1 MISCIFDPFLYI
13 DWQKNV
19 GGRVK
24 KSLTIKKGM
33 MSRVFSCVPLGPCC
47 HSLPKAY
54 GCALVIGFL
63 CAPILHRT
71 TTGPQLFFY
80 LFFRH
85 RIRWQSRWTWHWER
99 FLLRPTRQVC
109 EQWCSI
115 GMSLIVTGCLE
126 AGTYLYIARL
136 WRYLVLPPRGNI
148 RGFKLSG
155 RESSSLTNVESAFQA
170 VVSISSSHRAYR
182 IVPIMSGQN
191 LCKCLKVAKKLI
203 VCIDGTSN
211 QFSLQV
217 SPLGFFNNQ

>member
-1 MISCIFDPFLYI
+1 
-13 DWQKNV
+13 
-19 GGRVK
+19 
-24 KSLTIKKGM
+24 
-33 MSRVFSCVPLGPCC
+33 
-47 HSLPKAY
+47 
-54 GCALVIGFL
+54 
-63 CAPILHRT
+63 
-71 TTGPQLFFY
+71 
-80 LFFRH
+80 
-85 RIRWQSRWTWHWER
+85 
-99 FLLRPTRQVC
+99 
-109 EQWCSI
+109 
-115 GMSLIVTGCLE
+115 MSLIVTGCLE